1 MKNKNKHKD
10 FLQKDRLEFAEM
22 MILELGFDI
31 TSINKTELRF
41 EFNGSIIFFFPF
53 TGWHSGKTI
62 QDGRGLN
69 NLLKQLK

>member
-1 MKNKNKHKD
+1 MIESKNKI
-10 FLQKDRLEFAEM
+10 QKSRLEYAEM

-31 TSINKTELRF
+31 VSANKTELRF
-41 EFNGSIIFFFPF
+41 EFNGNTVYFFPF

>member
-1 MKNKNKHKD
+1 MVESKNKIKKT
-10 FLQKDRLEFAEM
+10 RLEYAEM
-22 MILELGFDI
+22 RILELGYDI

-41 EFNGSIIFFFPF
+41 EFNGSTIYFFPF
-53 TGWHSGKTI
+53 TGWHTGKTI

>member
-1 MKNKNKHKD
+1 MIESKNKV
-10 FLQKDRLEFAEM
+10 QKTRLEYAEM
-22 MILELGFDI
+22 MILDLGYDI
-31 TSINKTELRF
+31 TSVNKSELRF
-41 EFNGSIIFFFPF
+41 EFNGSIIYFFPF